1 MSEYDFSD
9 LKNWNLSASST
20 NSEILLE
27 SNKVKYF
34 VSLETREVVRLNSED
49 GDTTGIISLESLREI
64 RRYLKNL

>member
-1 MSEYDFSD
+1 MSECDFSN
-9 LKNWNLSASST
+9 LKDWNLSVSST

-27 SNKVKYF
+27 SNGIKYF

-64 RRYLKNL
+64 RSHLKNL